1 MGIVSGQY
9 STDLA
14 TRSCTCRRRDLTGI
28 PCPHAVC
35 AIWIKHGKGPI
46 WHYVD
51 PCYLIATY
59 MKTYAGCIHP
69 MAGYEEWPSTDKE
82 PPLPPLYTAK
92 PGRPRKLRKKSRGET
107 SKTAS
112 TSKGGQRRELGVYL
126 TRTHVRLH
134 CTTCKLPGHNSRRC
148 PQNQPHGVP
157 VQEPQQIQA
166 ALQQPH
172 GVPVQEPQQVQA
184 VLQQLVQPAVQVPV
198 HVPVHDPV
206 HHPVQLPVEPD
217 DVITQPEVE
226 DNQWEIPDDILDAHW
241 HQVDLH
247 TGGNAGGVSLTTTN
261 RIDVTPIQ
269 SCCHDHATAT
279 AQQGMTSKGKA
290 VKAPSKDRRKKLP
303 IRKYATRS
311 KAFKSSFFG
320 NDKDPIQLD

>member
-1 MGIVSGQY
+1 MRSTSSSWQAMNSTRKRRYENPPPGHRDLDYKGLRGVVGADCNNDGSGEEYDVSEEEIDGSEEEY
-9 STDLA
+9 DGSGEEIGGSGEDDAYFVNNTDLNVEYGGLG
-14 TRSCTCRRRDLTGI
+14 D
-28 PCPHAVC
+28 VE
-35 AIWIKHGKGPI
+35 
-46 WHYVD
+46 VQNQD
-51 PCYLIATY
+51 
-59 MKTYAGCIHP
+59 
-69 MAGYEEWPSTDKE
+69 DDN
-82 PPLPPLYTAK
+82 
-92 PGRPRKLRKKSRGET
+92 
-107 SKTAS
+107 SKT
-112 TSKGGQRRELGVYL
+112 TVF
-126 TRTHVRLH
+126 
-134 CTTCKLPGHNSRRC
+134 
-148 PQNQPHGVP
+148 
-157 VQEPQQIQA
+157 QEPQQVQA

-184 VLQQLVQPAVQVPV
+184 VLQQLQLVQPAVQVPV

-206 HHPVQLPVEPD
+206 HDLVQVPVEPD
-217 DVITQPEVE
+217 LITQPEVE

-279 AQQGMTSKGKA
+279 TQQGMTSKGKA

-320 NDKDPIQLD
+320 NDKDPINLD